1 MYYLEVKE
9 TAAAGG
15 KQTAIWKPVCYA
27 SRKEP
32 LDEKVAGLGSEEYR
46 VTIAVERRKSAQ

>member
-15 KQTAIWKPVCYA
+15 MAVWKPVCYA
-27 SRKEP
+27 SRREP
-32 LDEKVAGLGSEEYR
+32 LDETVAGLGSEDYR
-46 VTIAVERRKSAQ
+46 VTMAAERRKSA

>member
-9 TAAAGG
+9 TTAVGG
-15 KQTAIWKPVCYA
+15 KQMAIWKPVCYA

-32 LDEKVAGLGSEEYR
+32 LDEMVAGLGSEDYR
-46 VTIAVERRKSAQ
+46 VTMAAERRNSA

>member
-15 KQTAIWKPVCYA
+15 MAVWKPVCYA
-27 SRKEP
+27 SRREP
-32 LDEKVAGLGSEEYR
+32 LDETVAGLGSENYR
-46 VTIAVERRKSAQ
+46 VTLAAERRIA

>member
-9 TAAAGG
+9 TAAVGG

-27 SRKEP
+27 SRREP
-32 LDEKVAGLGSEEYR
+32 LDETVAGLGSENYR
-46 VTIAVERRKSAQ
+46 VTLAAERRIA